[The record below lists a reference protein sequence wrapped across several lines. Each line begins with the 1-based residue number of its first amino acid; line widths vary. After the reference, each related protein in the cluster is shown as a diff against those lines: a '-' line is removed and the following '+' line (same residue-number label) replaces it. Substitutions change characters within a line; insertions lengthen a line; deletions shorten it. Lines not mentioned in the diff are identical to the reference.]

1 MTIKVYTILEVAEIL
16 QVGRRA
22 VYSYVRDGKLKAV
35 KIGKEWRINE
45 PDLKEF
51 LGYKDTQN

>member
-22 VYSYVRDGKLKAV
+22 VYNYVKDGKLKAI

-51 LGYKDTQN
+51 LGYKDAQN

>member
-22 VYSYVRDGKLKAV
+22 VYSYIKDGKLKAV

-51 LGYKDTQN
+51 LGYEDAQN